1 MHAWRI
7 FTSSQHTHTQAYH
20 FTLAESVSASRA
32 HAQHKHHRSRIV
44 CSSATPTIKQSEIN
58 ALWDCARHRRACQ
71 TKMSFHIQMF
81 ILNLIFVS
89 FESEAGSTA
98 HIDKSLRV
106 IRSCCVASSH
116 ALRFAFSVVALFVS
130 WFSTFQNSRHSTNT
144 GCQVQYVQLRVQ
156 LDIMTEYG
164 YSMLYAKA
172 ILQSK
177 SNIFIAAIYLGNW
190 ISTQRLRARYIFL
203 RNALLLRETGIYQRP
218 TVTNKLSR

>member
-7 FTSSQHTHTQAYH
+7 FTSSQYTHTQAYH

-89 FESEAGSTA
+89 FESEACSTA

-106 IRSCCVASSH
+106 IRIKLLRCVKSC
-116 ALRFAFSVVALFVS
+116 FAFCIFGCCTVCFMIFDFSKQ
-130 WFSTFQNSRHSTNT
+130 STFDKYRMPSTI
-144 GCQVQYVQLRVQ
+144 C
-156 LDIMTEYG
+156 
-164 YSMLYAKA
+164 
-172 ILQSK
+172 
-177 SNIFIAAIYLGNW
+177 AAT
-190 ISTQRLRARYIFL
+190 SAARYYDRIWIQH
-203 RNALLLRETGIYQRP
+203 AVCQSDT
-218 TVTNKLSR
+218 TK